1 MALIVARW
9 VQATS
14 NKKKNNNKRVCARTS
29 HVTCHIFI
37 YKFSILSIRYLL
49 ELCEIVLDN
58 RYDTWSRLK

>member
-14 NKKKNNNKRVCARTS
+14 DKKNNNNKRVCVRTS

-37 YKFSILSIRYLL
+37 YKFSILIRYLL
-49 ELCEIVLDN
+49 ELCEIVLDTEI
-58 RYDTWSRLK
+58 DT